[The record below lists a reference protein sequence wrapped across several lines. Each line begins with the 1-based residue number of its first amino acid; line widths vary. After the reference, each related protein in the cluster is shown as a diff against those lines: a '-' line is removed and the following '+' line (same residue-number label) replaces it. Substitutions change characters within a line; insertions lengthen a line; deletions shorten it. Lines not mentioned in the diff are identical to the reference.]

1 MFTNFLGSKEILDR
15 LARTSRVRWY
25 RPVLR
30 SDSIYGTKRTLDLE
44 MVKREHGQS
53 KMMWRR

>member
-1 MFTNFLGSKEILDR
+1 MFTNFLGSEEILDR

-53 KMMWRR
+53 KMM